1 MVAICGLATSLAS
14 AQPVALTLSTGNTPL
29 DRKVLEGVNQ
39 LLQARQ
45 STALASAQPKPN
57 KR

>member
-1 MVAICGLATSLAS
+1 MARLQLAA
-14 AQPVALTLSTGNTPL
+14 AVGQL

-57 KR
+57 KQ